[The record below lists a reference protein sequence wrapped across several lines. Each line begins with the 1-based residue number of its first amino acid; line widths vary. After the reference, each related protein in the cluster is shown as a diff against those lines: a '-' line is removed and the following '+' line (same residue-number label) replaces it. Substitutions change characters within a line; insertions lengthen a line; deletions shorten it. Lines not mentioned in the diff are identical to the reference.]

1 MRSLRAMSKRY
12 DVPSEGGPCG
22 DAAGLQGHW
31 REESLR
37 RSSEVAPLVEA
48 VVAEMTDLGYPQRDC
63 LGVGL
68 ALEEA
73 VVNGLQHGNR
83 GDPRKRV
90 RVRYLVAPEGVLA
103 EVEDEG
109 RGFDPGL
116 VPDPTLPE
124 NLDRPS
130 GRGLFLMRHYMDRV
144 RFSRR
149 GNRVVLY
156 KRRRP

>member
-1 MRSLRAMSKRY
+1 MQAMRKKY
-12 DVPSEGGPCG
+12 DVLSKEAPSEG
-22 DAAGLQGHW
+22 AAGPQGRW
-31 REESLR
+31 REVSLR
-37 RSSEVAPLVEA
+37 RSGEVAPLVEG
-48 VVAEMTDLGYPQRDC
+48 VVAEMTGLGYPPRDC
-63 LGVGL
+63 LGAGL

-73 VVNGLQHGNR
+73 IVNGLRHGNR
-83 GDPRKRV
+83 EDPTKQV
-90 RVRYLVAPEGVLA
+90 RVRYRVTSGAVLA

-144 RFSRR
+144 CFCGR

-156 KRRRP
+156 KRRPA